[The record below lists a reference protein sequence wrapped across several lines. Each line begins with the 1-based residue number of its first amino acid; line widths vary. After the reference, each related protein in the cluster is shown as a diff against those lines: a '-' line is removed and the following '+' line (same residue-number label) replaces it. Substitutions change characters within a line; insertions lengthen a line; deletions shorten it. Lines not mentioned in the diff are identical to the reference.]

1 MDGIREAQIFADAF
15 GDILPD
21 DPSIELVLIAHPLG
35 SVEIINLC
43 ADYYGVARG
52 SDERHAVSPDAAIS
66 VHFARPACRLLFL
79 RRHFHKTLN
88 RTALTLGID
97 FTSCRYGA
105 NKIARE
111 IGSNEAVRD
120 DVDILRLRMHD
131 LVWRR
136 VRGMTCH

>member
-1 MDGIREAQIFADAF
+1 MSDTRFRRTPQYPFISRAR
-15 GDILPD
+15 
-21 DPSIELVLIAHPLG
+21 H
-35 SVEIINLC
+35 
-43 ADYYGVARG
+43 VACYFC
-52 SDERHAVSPDAAIS
+52 V
-66 VHFARPACRLLFL
+66 
-79 RRHFHKTLN
+79 RHFHKTLN